1 MKNFDAQDR
10 GSAPPQTKRDHAE
23 HTVVVKASVEPV
35 FAWLDDQ
42 VRLAQHMSKRSWK
55 MGWGKMEVE
64 LDAQRGRAA
73 GSHIVLH
80 GRILGVRL
88 FLDEVVIE
96 RRPPLKKS
104 WETVGEPRLLVI
116 GPYRMGFELESIG
129 ATSRLR
135 VSIDY
140 QMPTKGMSRLLGRM
154 FGRAYAKWCVRQMAE
169 DAQRS
174 FMK

>member
-1 MKNFDAQDR
+1 
-10 GSAPPQTKRDHAE
+10 
-23 HTVVVKASVEPV
+23 
-35 FAWLDDQ
+35 
-42 VRLAQHMSKRSWK
+42 
-55 MGWGKMEVE
+55 MEVE
-64 LDAQRGRAA
+64 LDGQRGRAV

-116 GPYRMGFELESIG
+116 GLYRMGFDLESIG

-135 VSIDY
+135 VAIDY
-140 QMPTKGMSRLLGRM
+140 QLPNKGMSRLLGRM
-154 FGRAYAKWCVRQMAE
+154 FGRAYAKWCARQMAE
-169 DAQRS
+169 DAQRY
-174 FMK
+174 FM